1 MKKIVR
7 FTASWCAPCKMLA
20 RNLEEANLEI
30 PIEVVDIDSN
40 NELAIEYGIRGIPT
54 LVLFDEVGNVSKRIS
69 GLQSVEQLKE
79 WANG

>member
-30 PIEVVDIDSN
+30 PIEVVDIDLN

-54 LVLFDEVGNVSKRIS
+54 LVLFDEVGNVSKRVS

>member
-1 MKKIVR
+1 
-7 FTASWCAPCKMLA
+7 MLA

>member
-30 PIEVVDIDSN
+30 PIEVVDIDFN

-54 LVLFDEVGNVSKRIS
+54 LVLFDEVGNVSKRVS

>member
-30 PIEVVDIDSN
+30 PIEVVDIDFN